1 MFVKKWIKTRH
12 ATMFRLSNNLI
23 QSIFDDGS
31 EIIFN
36 SAKDVTY
43 VSNTGT
49 RKEVKMAEAINSMDT
64 GL

>member
-1 MFVKKWIKTRH
+1 
-12 ATMFRLSNNLI
+12 MFRLSNNLI